1 MNERAQPGIA
11 PQESI
16 GLHRNEPS
24 SKEPQRSRLDNIEQ
38 WCRIIAT
45 IALPT
50 IVAVGGW
57 YIQNSLALRTSSQE
71 YVKLAVAI
79 LTESKEKTTP
89 EISQWAVDLLNA
101 NSPTPFSRATAEKLA
116 DGSIKL
122 PPTSDGASL
131 EALRNIMWPNG
142 SFGTK
147 GPWIQPPRQAADDL
161 TSPKPLPR
169 DEN

>member
-1 MNERAQPGIA
+1 MNEPAQAGIA
-11 PQESI
+11 PQEI
-16 GLHRNEPS
+16 IVLHRNEPS
-24 SKEPQRSRLDNIEQ
+24 SKEPRRSRLDSIEQ

-79 LTESKEKTTP
+79 LTESKEKATP
-89 EISQWAVDLLNA
+89 EMSEWAVDLLNA
-101 NSPTPFSRATAEKLA
+101 NSPTPFSRTTTEKLA
-116 DGSIKL
+116 NGSIKL
-122 PPTSDGASL
+122 PPTNDGASL
-131 EALRNIMWPNG
+131 ETLRNILWPQG
-142 SFGTK
+142 SFGMK
-147 GPWIQPPRQAADDL
+147 GPWIQPPSRGAEDPS
-161 TSPKPLPR
+161 SPKLSPR